1 MDNGSGGLAFYY
13 MLKKEVEESERLK
26 LIDLMVLKLLVIEI
40 TKKDIPNSIN
50 KLETSEQFIELN
62 KILNSYK

>member
-1 MDNGSGGLAFYY
+1 
-13 MLKKEVEESERLK
+13 
-26 LIDLMVLKLLVIEI
+26 LKLLVIEI